1 MNRMEKTDTTSM
13 RAVERFC
20 VAMMPNDKK
29 VGASTRKD
37 IFRVVPSGFCALAVK
52 AVA

>member
-1 MNRMEKTDTTSM
+1 
-13 RAVERFC
+13 
-20 VAMMPNDKK
+20 